1 MRILHTITREQLPLT
16 PTRESPHSNET
27 EHWPHKQ
34 WKNSKKEL
42 IFIKMCQVERL
53 LTISDETYTWVNYMT
68 HGFPPSCLFFTLQ
81 LHLKLAKEWC
91 TKESREQFH
100 KRIVF
105 VILLFESHHWCN
117 GHELGQTSGDGEG
130 QGGLACCGPWGC
142 EESDTTGWL
151 NNNSNNILLNRKNTW
166 FEG

>member
-1 MRILHTITREQLPLT
+1 MSLAD
-16 PTRESPHSNET
+16 N
-27 EHWPHKQ
+27 
-34 WKNSKKEL
+34 

-130 QGGLACCGPWGC
+130 QGSLACCSSWGC
-142 EESDTTGWL
+142 KKSDTAVWL
-151 NNNSNNILLNRKNTW
+151 RDNNKYQCLRLVGSQVVLYSPSLFCLLLYSDLKIINKNY
-166 FEG
+166 ELHM